1 MRDLATAILDAVR
14 TSVAPVPAEDYRED
28 TLSVPWLWIRPPS
41 TSTGTKPAQTRYRQG
56 LVLID
61 IWADSWE
68 QVEEMGASLAWLNGH
83 VTDAGYR
90 YRLES
95 DIPVLE
101 PDAAHLTLTYGVLY
115 DDVRGL

>member
-1 MRDLATAILDAVR
+1 MKALADAILPRIR
-14 TSVAPVPAEDYRED
+14 TSVDPVPAEDYRD
-28 TLSVPWLWIRPPS
+28 DPVSVPWVWVRPPS

-83 VTDAGYR
+83 VTDAGHR
-90 YRLES
+90 YHLES

-101 PDAAHLTLTYGVLY
+101 TGAMHLTLTYGVKY
-115 DDVRGL
+115 DDLRGL